1 MSTTTLRKASYGRHI
16 VPYWFK
22 EILHAIIYSDYLQA
36 YIAIQAITLFLGAKT
51 LNQNILA
58 LHAHGLNHTQIA
70 ARLNVSRYTVI
81 RAMKYF
87 EKVTD
92 HDTLLRVQTSPL
104 TADILDTFLSRNY
117 TYNNNIE
124 TVISFLWDFT
134 CTELAVLSAILR
146 RLTEEE
152 ATAHVCVSKSRYHK
166 IKKRLLKS
174 LDLER
179 KTALNNVSKKSFWS
193 LRETDRY
200 DIICGVNGKVYF
212 SVHFEGFILS
222 KMRYLPPLL
231 AVMFPL
237 KHPQTSKSA

>member
-1 MSTTTLRKASYGRHI
+1 
-16 VPYWFK
+16 
-22 EILHAIIYSDYLQA
+22 
-36 YIAIQAITLFLGAKT
+36 
-51 LNQNILA
+51 
-58 LHAHGLNHTQIA
+58 
-70 ARLNVSRYTVI
+70 
-81 RAMKYF
+81 
-87 EKVTD
+87 VTD
-92 HDTLLRVQTSPL
+92 HNTLLRIQTSPL

-117 TYNNNIE
+117 AYNNNIE

-174 LDLER
+174 LDLDR

-212 SVHFEGFILS
+212 SVHFEGFILYKS
-222 KMRYLPPLL
+222 HFLPQFL
-231 AVMFPL
+231 AVIFSA
-237 KHPQTSKSA
+237 KHLYTTKSA